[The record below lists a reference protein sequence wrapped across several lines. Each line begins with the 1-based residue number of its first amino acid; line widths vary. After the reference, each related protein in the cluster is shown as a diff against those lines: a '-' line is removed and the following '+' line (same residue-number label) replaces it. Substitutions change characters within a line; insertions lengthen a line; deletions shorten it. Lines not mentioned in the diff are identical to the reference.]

1 MATRASAPT
10 TSVRL
15 SSKTGRIWLKRW
27 AWNAIHTPYQ
37 VHSADVVIADDH
49 IGKDRPQADGIVTAT
64 SGLAVGIVTA
74 DCGPVLLADAAA
86 GVVGACHAGWKGALG
101 GILENTV
108 EAMCSLGAKR
118 EAITAVLGPT
128 ISAAHYEV
136 GPDFPQP
143 FSDRDADAS
152 RFFSPS
158 SKADH
163 HMFDLPAYILWRLE
177 TAGIT
182 AHALPVCTY
191 EDAEHFFSYRR
202 TTHADEPDYGRQIV
216 RHRLPLRSLRMLFE
230 PAEYTDRM
238 NRTLAAM
245 KAEKLDC
252 LLLFAPESM
261 YWLTGFDT
269 FGYRFFQCLVVQPN
283 GHTTLLTRSA
293 DLRQA
298 ERTSN
303 IEEVHIWIDSA
314 NTNPARNL
322 RDLLAKMD
330 LLGANF
336 GVELDTN
343 ALTAYQYRLL
353 EDNLDNFG
361 ELTDASSLVH
371 DLRQTKSTAEK
382 LFIRE
387 AAAQADRA
395 LDAAIDA
402 IKPGVSEGDVLAAM
416 QGSIFRD
423 GGDYPGNPIVIGA
436 GEDALLCRTKSG
448 RNTIAENDQVTLEWA
463 GVAANYHACMMRTLI
478 VGQTQAGSPA
488 PVRRRQGSAVGR
500 RSQNGGGQH
509 VWGPVRRP
517 CPCARPV
524 LVCRTTASMPAATIS
539 AHGLRPHGWTAR

>member
-1 MATRASAPT
+1 
-10 TSVRL
+10 
-15 SSKTGRIWLKRW
+15 
-27 AWNAIHTPYQ
+27 
-37 VHSADVVIADDH
+37 
-49 IGKDRPQADGIVTAT
+49 
-64 SGLAVGIVTA
+64 
-74 DCGPVLLADAAA
+74 
-86 GVVGACHAGWKGALG
+86 
-101 GILENTV
+101 
-108 EAMCSLGAKR
+108 
-118 EAITAVLGPT
+118 
-128 ISAAHYEV
+128 
-136 GPDFPQP
+136 
-143 FSDRDADAS
+143 
-152 RFFSPS
+152 
-158 SKADH
+158 
-163 HMFDLPAYILWRLE
+163 
-177 TAGIT
+177 
-182 AHALPVCTY
+182 
-191 EDAEHFFSYRR
+191 
-202 TTHADEPDYGRQIV
+202 
-216 RHRLPLRSLRMLFE
+216 MLFE

-245 KAEKLDC
+245 KAEKIDC

-303 IEEVHIWIDSA
+303 IDEVHIWIDSA

-322 RDLLAKMD
+322 RDLLSRLN

-371 DLRQTKSTAEK
+371 DLRQTKSAAEK
-382 LFIRE
+382 TFIRD

-395 LDAAIDA
+395 LDAAIA
-402 IKPGVSEGDVLAAM
+402 TIKPGVSEGDVLAEM

-423 GGDYPGNPIVIGA
+423 GGDYPGNPIIIGA

-478 VGQTQAGSPA
+478 VGKPKPDHQRLFDGAKEALLAVELKMVTGNTFGDLFDAHAHALDHIGLSNHRLNACGYNLGARFAPSWMDGPMMHRANPHLITPDMSLFAHMIIMDSDTGTAMCLGQTYLTTDGA
-488 PVRRRQGSAVGR
+488 PECLSR
-500 RSQNGGGQH
+500 H
-509 VWGPVRRP
+509 PLEMI
-517 CPCARPV
+517 V
-524 LVCRTTASMPAATIS
+524 L
-539 AHGLRPHGWTAR
+539 